1 MASFPALAAAQR
13 LEASSFPPA
22 AIRDSCGAPL
32 VPINNQSG
40 ALGISVQ
47 QQQQHDELGGKHG
60 QEWKQTFLKLYCFG
74 SIDGCF
80 ISTERDRSELVA
92 KSTELRAA

>member
-40 ALGISVQ
+40 ALGVSVQ
-47 QQQQHDELGGKHG
+47 QQQQHDELEENMDKNGNRYFSSFTALG
-60 QEWKQTFLKLYCFG
+60 QLTGVSFPPRA
-74 SIDGCF
+74 ID
-80 ISTERDRSELVA
+80 RN
-92 KSTELRAA
+92 

>member
-1 MASFPALAAAQR
+1 LAEAQR
-13 LEASSFPPA
+13 PEASSFPPA

-47 QQQQHDELGGKHG
+47 QQQQHDELEENMDKNGNRHFSSFTALG
-60 QEWKQTFLKLYCFG
+60 QLMGVSFPP
-74 SIDGCF
+74 SAID
-80 ISTERDRSELVA
+80 RN
-92 KSTELRAA
+92 